1 MRVISMILADK
12 EVARVE
18 EGQFKN
24 LIEIQ
29 NRFVPNNVFSDW
41 YDDCFYG
48 IKNSSTFD
56 DRFRLVKEN
65 NYFCYSKPELKL
77 IARTLEEVN

>member
-29 NRFVPNNVFSDW
+29 NCFVSNNVFSNW

-48 IKNSSTFD
+48 IKNSATFD

-77 IARTLEEVN
+77 IARILEEVN